1 MRLTD
6 EAVGAVEFGRFRL
19 LPHRRELRADG
30 VAVELG
36 SRAFDI
42 LMVLIEARG
51 ALVSKDEFLSRVWP
65 DTVVEENNLVVQ
77 ISALRKALGEDR
89 DFIRTVSGRGYRFV
103 AEIRTSVAASDA
115 ETRVDGD
122 AAAEA
127 AQSAPSSNLPTA
139 VSSLIGRKA
148 EHEEVSSL
156 PAGVADITD
165 ARSVSRQ
172 PSNLLDWRL
181 FDWRLFVSGLARLLV
196 ASFSRIFYSRNQA
209 SPKICSIAVL
219 PLESLSSDPSQD
231 YFADGMT
238 DELISALGQISALR
252 VISRT
257 SIMTYKRVRKL
268 LPEIARELNVEA
280 VVEGTV
286 LRFDDRVRITAQL
299 IRVPIERH
307 IWAQSFE
314 GDLRDTLVLQSS
326 VARAIAEQIRATV
339 TEQEQA
345 TLQNSK
351 PVNPMAYEAYLK
363 GRYFLNK
370 RTGDGLKKAIEYFS
384 HAIERDPTYAAAYSG
399 LADAYALS
407 GDWKYG
413 VLSPQDAFAKAKAAA
428 TKALALDDKLAE
440 AHASLAFALDLYG
453 WDWETAETEY
463 QRAIKLDP
471 SYATAHQWYSWH
483 LMMMGRNREGI
494 LELTKA
500 ESLDPLSLIISADMA
515 DALCVT
521 RLYDEA
527 VQKSKKTLEM
537 DPNFA
542 VGHYELG
549 QALEQKHMHDE
560 AIIEFQRAI
569 ELSGHSGAF
578 DSYLG
583 YAYAMSGR
591 KEEAIKIVDD
601 LETRHDQNPSADA
614 DIALIYVGLGARDRA
629 MISLNKAYEA
639 RFKASILL
647 RPAFDPLRSDARFQ
661 DLLRRIGLPQV
672 AAQA

>member
-1 MRLTD
+1 MKVTD
-6 EAVGAVEFGRFRL
+6 EALGGIEFGRFRL

-36 SRAFDI
+36 GRAFDV
-42 LMVLIEARG
+42 LMVLTEARG
-51 ALVSKDEFLSRVWP
+51 ALVTKDEILSRVWP

-103 AEIRTSVAASDA
+103 AEISTSMAASEA
-115 ETRVDGD
+115 ETRVERG

-127 AQSAPSSNLPTA
+127 AQSAPSSGFPTP
-139 VSSLIGRKA
+139 VSGLIGRGTELEK
-148 EHEEVSSL
+148 VSDL
-156 PAGVADITD
+156 PAGVVDLID
-165 ARSVSRQ
+165 ASTAPRR
-172 PSNLLDWRL
+172 PPRPLGWRL
-181 FDWRLFVSGLARLLV
+181 FASGLARLLV
-196 ASFSRIFYSRNQA
+196 AWFSRILYPRNQA
-209 SPKICSIAVL
+209 SPKIRSIAVL

-238 DELISALGQISALR
+238 DELITALGQISALR

-257 SIMTYKRVRKL
+257 SIMTYKGVRKL

-286 LRFDDRVRITAQL
+286 LRFGDRVRITAQL
-299 IRVPIERH
+299 IGLPVERH
-307 IWAQSFE
+307 LWAQSFE
-314 GDLRDTLVLQSS
+314 GDLRDTLALQNS
-326 VARAIAEQIRATV
+326 VACAIAEQIRATV
-339 TEQEQA
+339 TQQEQA
-345 TLQNSK
+345 ALQNSK
-351 PVNPMAYEAYLK
+351 PLNPVAYEAYLK
-363 GRYFLNK
+363 GRYFMNK

-413 VLSPQDAFAKAKAAA
+413 VLSPQDAFSKAKAAA
-428 TKALALDDKLAE
+428 TKALALDDNLAE

-463 QRAIKLDP
+463 KLAIKLDP
-471 SYATAHQWYSWH
+471 GYATAHQWYSWH
-483 LMMMGRNREGI
+483 LMMMGRNSEGI

-500 ESLDPLSLIISADMA
+500 ESLDPLSLIIIADMA
-515 DALCVT
+515 DALCVA

-542 VGHYELG
+542 IGHYELG

-560 AIIEFQRAI
+560 AISEFQRAI

-578 DSYLG
+578 DSNLG
-583 YAYAMSGR
+583 YAYAVSGR
-591 KEEAIKIVDD
+591 KEEAIKIVND
-601 LETRHDQNPSADA
+601 LEARHDQNPSADA
-614 DIALIYVGLGARDRA
+614 DIALIYVGLGDRDQA
-629 MISLNKAYEA
+629 MISLNKACEA

-672 AAQA
+672 ARRNLLH